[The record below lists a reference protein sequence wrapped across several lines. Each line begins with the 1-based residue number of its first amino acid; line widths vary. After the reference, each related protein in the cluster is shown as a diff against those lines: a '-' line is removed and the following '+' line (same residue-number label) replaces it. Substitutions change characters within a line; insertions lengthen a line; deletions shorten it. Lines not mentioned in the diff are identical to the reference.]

1 MPQPQSSGSK
11 VSRGNITSDSTTPFH
26 STTSTGFFSL
36 EDANNSKTL
45 SVFSSSSEKSLP
57 KDDIKALHESNQ
69 AVMERLKRNEQPTP
83 SCDNDYDDPQPLAPG
98 RGSSLQAPQRHRH
111 CSSAGSSTSGNVM
124 AGTRKDLLQGIR
136 AMDDSIQNLKDEM
149 NKLMS
154 VYDDVKLKPGEQS
167 EKAPLIT
174 EMGQSVLEV
183 VGENSLIRFK
193 DFGATPTQTAVDS
206 VKSTETGENDY
217 NTALGVYHE
226 NEISGRISIKLLFLT
241 KSFKLGQKTTSPKP
255 DRKSFKN
262 KRHRQNAF
270 WKYFKNVLG

>member
-1 MPQPQSSGSK
+1 MTINCPVINHLHLLQLRENPGRKNPSVPQPQSSGSK
-11 VSRGNITSDSTTPFH
+11 VSRGNVTSDSTTPFH

-83 SCDNDYDDPQPLAPG
+83 SCDYDDPQPQAPG
-98 RGSSLQAPQRHRH
+98 RGSSLQSGLQVPQRHRH

-154 VYDDVKLKPGEQS
+154 VYETVKLKPDGSS
-167 EKAPLIT
+167 EKPPLIT

-183 VGENSLIRFK
+183 VGEDSLIRFK
-193 DFGATPTQTAVDS
+193 DFGSSHTEGETEADS
-206 VKSTETGENDY
+206 VKTTETGENDY
-217 NTALGVYHE
+217 NTELGVYHE
-226 NEISGRISIKLLFLT
+226 NEISGNIF
-241 KSFKLGQKTTSPKP
+241 
-255 DRKSFKN
+255 N
-262 KRHRQNAF
+262 
-270 WKYFKNVLG
+270 YFKDFNISMF

>member
-1 MPQPQSSGSK
+1 
-11 VSRGNITSDSTTPFH
+11 
-26 STTSTGFFSL
+26 
-36 EDANNSKTL
+36 
-45 SVFSSSSEKSLP
+45 
-57 KDDIKALHESNQ
+57 
-69 AVMERLKRNEQPTP
+69 MERLKRNEQPTP